1 MAGEEFVRPSRDGDQ
16 FHYYWAA
23 RRCLR
28 LLPIE
33 TDLVA
38 ISIEGPAIP
47 DGELFNDGSKS
58 IDVAEYRGSTDPAT
72 AAHVRYVQLKHS
84 SRREQKA
91 WVASE
96 LTDTLQDFAKRY
108 SALVAKFGVED
119 VARRFSFEFVT
130 NRPLAASFKDGVAR
144 LRSHSTTAN
153 SRAAAHAMRL
163 PIEHAIELAKILTL
177 TGETEHYL
185 EQRSLLHGDVSGYLP
200 EADRDAPLQM
210 KNLVEQRA
218 TTEFEHRPEI
228 TRLDVLKALGTD
240 MRDLYPAPS
249 LIELPS
255 SIVPR
260 VQLSLIAEWVVN
272 GGSLTIIEADAGVGK
287 SVLSTQIGLHLPE
300 GSRTLVYDCFGNG
313 AYRGA
318 SGYRHRCRDGLV
330 QLANELAGLSLSDP
344 LIPTSKAD
352 PAAYVRAFL
361 SRVDQAAARLNEL
374 SAGAILCIVIDAA
387 DNAQIA
393 AAEVQGGPSF
403 PLLLL
408 REQWPANTRI
418 VLTARPHRVDIL
430 EPPSTVPRIELEPFS
445 ESETGT
451 HLRSFFPDAT
461 EQDVHEFHRQTSM
474 NPRVQATALAQPAQL
489 GEILLGLAGAP
500 RTVEHLIGDLLE
512 SAIGKVLTDAP
523 KTERDQI
530 DRICSALATLR
541 PFVPLDIVARVA
553 NVPTALV
560 TSLANDLQ
568 RPLIV
573 REGAVQFRDEPTET
587 WFRQRFRPT
596 GSQLDTFI
604 GRLLPIAQR
613 SAYVAAGL
621 PQLLLEAG
629 RFDELV
635 RLALSDEALPAE
647 PAMARRDV
655 ALQRLQFALKAA
667 VRDGRYLEATKL
679 ALKAG
684 GETAADARQQ
694 KLISANT
701 DLASHFL
708 EPEQMLEQVTRRL
721 ITGGEWTGSEYAY
734 EAAFL
739 SGAPELAGDALSR
752 LRVSFEWLR
761 HWAKRP
767 RDRVSKA
774 ESVSNVDI
782 AEMAFA
788 ELNLKGAPACAKSL
802 RRWRARERSFE
813 AGRRLCSRLVDAGRF
828 EEIDE
833 IAIEAGNDLGL
844 LLAINMELAAVG
856 RLPPK
861 VAAGRM
867 IRLVTS
873 RHVKIREPNHF
884 GGDIVVLDAVNDV
897 VVTAVKLRLASRRV
911 LARTVSRYMVADPT
925 LLTGHSATYQNR
937 RAIVLKAICL
947 RAALRNE
954 TVTIEK
960 LKPKEMRPAQKSR
973 RGSNGKRQ
981 RRYRPD
987 AGEVIRFEEETGA
1000 LLPWHQLLAE
1010 TCLDRVPAADVER
1023 RIDEAASASSAARRR
1038 FYNEDQSTSNE
1049 IAGLWNSVAYSA
1061 PDPSKVLAALDAWR
1075 RTIRR
1080 PLYIPTLL
1088 AIARRAGR
1096 SAGCEKACLSFA
1108 HSAFEIMA
1116 AEREDAQ
1123 CIADTFVDVSR
1134 AVLLTSMPEAREYFE
1149 QAIEVSAKIGDE
1161 NVSRWEALCDLAVA
1175 AGRDRKDQPEL
1186 AYRFSRVA
1194 ELVLAYTDYFD
1205 WVYSLQAIAD
1215 LSAPSGPTILSRW
1228 IDRRFAHE
1236 PDTLPALIEALSRNG
1251 DVDPRDAI
1259 CLIPL
1264 NARWPRTKMLRRA
1277 LDAAADP
1284 DERVLIATLF
1294 IRYARRSNLDVK
1306 DWREVADLIGGF
1318 GLDNGEAVKLGSAM
1332 ERADREGKARSSSA
1346 RNRERPFCEVVKRDW
1361 DAVFADVRMTDAGD
1375 LATAHSRFKSGEPP
1389 WSPDQFYAE
1398 SLRRLKPGEEAGFI
1412 AAIDAS
1418 AFTGLYDAR
1427 ELLDAVPD
1435 SWAQSPAARRAVGR
1449 YLRNL
1454 ARRESRSITTSR
1466 TYPPL
1471 RWARTEAFGVTR
1483 ADIFREAIAAIG
1495 ETSLL
1500 VDHVELF
1507 ALASLLSTMIGAE
1520 EAASALGYGLCL
1532 MEPLLLEGDD
1542 GEWREELHPPDSVP
1556 ACIAGYI
1563 WAALASPWAKRRWE
1577 AAHTVVALC
1586 ATGRAE
1592 VLDHILELASAETG
1606 SPFAAPSLTFY
1617 ELHARL
1623 WLTIALAR
1631 AATDYPF
1638 ATSRFATLLIVTA
1651 ARDNP
1656 HLLMRDFAASA
1667 VKSLITSGAIL
1678 GVPEDLTRLS
1688 KVNAPQITPNPRR
1701 SGRRESKQ
1709 RRETNG
1715 YQFGHDFLENWLS
1728 PLGSCFDVERA
1739 DVEKEMVATIRK
1751 IWGPKEDGSYE
1762 RDNRALAHQFKN
1774 DGMDRLRSYW
1784 PKFDDRGFYQS
1795 SHALM
1800 IAAGNLLERV
1810 PLAAE
1815 ADDPDPLNHWL
1826 DRHRLSLLDGVW
1838 LSDRRDDKPTG
1849 LWVDLPMKGAADTF
1863 DDKKLTGMLKGPGGL
1878 ILASADWETHRS
1890 TLRQRVDID
1899 CVLVTADKSADLARA
1914 LQSAQDHNDYRLPT
1928 SDTDEDQV
1936 NEGDWQIRG
1945 WLRSDERERRLDRH
1959 DPWAGG
1965 LYPRIP
1971 VPGDLA
1977 LAAMGL
1983 TSDVYQRFW
1992 SDVRGHIKLRAE
2004 TWSDGDEDDRDL
2016 VHDRGRRLLATRSS
2030 LDRLMRNTGKHLLFE
2045 VRLRV
2050 DRNDTRLTRYME
2062 KEPFNEVRITRYLV
2076 LRPGQPAEAAAR
2088 YARTRRSPR
2097 RRARIETV

>member
-28 LLPIE
+28 LLPVD

-38 ISIEGPAIP
+38 ISIEGPATP
-47 DGELFNDGSKS
+47 DGELLSDGSKS

-72 AAHVRYVQLKHS
+72 ATHVRYVQLKHS
-84 SRREQKA
+84 SRREQQA

-130 NRPLAASFKDGVAR
+130 NRPLAASLKDGVAH
-144 LRSHSTTAN
+144 LRSHSTTVH
-153 SRAAAHAMRL
+153 SRAAAYAMRL
-163 PIEHAIELAKILTL
+163 PIKQAIELAQILTL

-228 TRLDVLKALGTD
+228 TRMDVLKVLGTD
-240 MRDLYPAPS
+240 MRDLYPSPS

-255 SIVPR
+255 AIVPR
-260 VQLSLIAEWVVN
+260 VQLASLAERVVA

-287 SVLSTQIGLHLPE
+287 SVLSTQIGFHLPE

-352 PAAYVRAFL
+352 AAAYMRAFL
-361 SRVDQAAARLNEL
+361 SRVDQAVVRLNEL

-393 AAEVQGGPSF
+393 AAEVQDGPSF

-408 REQWPANTRI
+408 REQWPANVRI

-445 ESETGT
+445 ESETAT
-451 HLRSFFPDAT
+451 HLRSFFPEAT

-474 NPRVQATALAQPAQL
+474 NPRVQATALAQPAPL

-512 SAIGKVLTDAP
+512 SAIAKVLTDAS

-596 GSQLDTFI
+596 GGQLDMFI
-604 GRLLPIAQR
+604 DRLLPIAKR

-739 SGAPELAGDALSR
+739 SGAPALAGDALSR

-767 RDRVSKA
+767 CDRDGKA
-774 ESVSNVDI
+774 QSVSNLDI
-782 AEMAFA
+782 AEMALA
-788 ELNLKGAPACAKSL
+788 ELNLKGAAACAKSL

-828 EEIDE
+828 EEINE
-833 IAIEAGNDLGL
+833 IAVGAGNDLGL

-867 IRLVTS
+867 TRLVTS
-873 RHVKIREPNHF
+873 RHVAIREPHHF
-884 GGDIVVLDAVNDV
+884 GGDIVVLDAVSDV
-897 VVTAVKLRLASRRV
+897 VVTAAKLRLASRRV
-911 LARTVSRYMVADPT
+911 LARTLSRYMVADPA

-937 RAIVLKAICL
+937 RAIVLRAICL
-947 RAALRNE
+947 RAALRNQ

-960 LKPKEMRPAQKSR
+960 LKPKEMRLAQQSR
-973 RGSNGKRQ
+973 RGSNRKPQ
-981 RRYRPD
+981 RRYRAD

-1010 TCLDRVPAADVER
+1010 ICLDRVPAADVER

-1038 FYNEDQSTSNE
+1038 TYSEDHATSNE
-1049 IAGLWNSVAYSA
+1049 IALLWNSVAYSA
-1061 PDPSKVLAALDAWR
+1061 PDPSKALDALDAWR

-1080 PLYIPTLL
+1080 PLFIPTLL

-1096 SAGCEKACLSFA
+1096 SAGCEEACLSFA

-1123 CIADTFVDVSR
+1123 GIADTFVDVSR
-1134 AVLLTSMPEAREYFE
+1134 AVLLTSVPEAREYFE

-1161 NVSRWEALCDLAVA
+1161 NVARWEALCDLAVA
-1175 AGRDRKDQPEL
+1175 AGRDRKDKPEL

-1194 ELVLAYTDYFD
+1194 ELVLAYTEYFD
-1205 WVYSLQAIAD
+1205 WPYSLQAIAD
-1215 LSAPSGPTILSRW
+1215 LSASSGPTILSRW
-1228 IDRRFAHE
+1228 VDRRFAHE
-1236 PDTLPALIEALSRNG
+1236 PDTLPALVEAMSRNG
-1251 DVDPRDAI
+1251 DIDHRDAI
-1259 CLIPL
+1259 CLMPF
-1264 NARWPRTKMLRRA
+1264 NARWPHTKMLRRA
-1277 LDAAADP
+1277 LEAANDAE
-1284 DERVLIATLF
+1284 ERILITSLF
-1294 IRYARRSNLDVK
+1294 TRYARHSNLGAK
-1306 DWREVADLIGGF
+1306 DWREVAQT
-1318 GLDNGEAVKLGSAM
+1318 LDGYGMGEGEALSLARAVDKADKEG
-1332 ERADREGKARSSSA
+1332 ADRPSSRRHRDRA
-1346 RNRERPFCEVVKRDW
+1346 YRKVVRTDW
-1361 DAVFADVRMTDAGD
+1361 NAVFANVRMTDARD
-1375 LATAHSRFKSGEPP
+1375 LAAAYDRFRSGEPP

-1398 SLRRLKPGEEAGFI
+1398 ALRRLKPGEEAGFI

-1418 AFTGLYDAR
+1418 AFAGLYDAR

-1435 SWAQSPAARRAVGR
+1435 SWAQRPALRRAIGR
-1449 YLRNL
+1449 YLRNV

-1466 TYPPL
+1466 TYPPF
-1471 RWARTEAFGVTR
+1471 RWARIEAFGVTR
-1483 ADIFREAIAAIG
+1483 ADIFREAIAATG

-1507 ALASLLSTMIGAE
+1507 ALASLLSTMISSE
-1520 EAASALGYGLCL
+1520 EAAGALGYGLCL

-1542 GEWREELHPPDSVP
+1542 GEWREELYPPASVP

-1586 ATGRAE
+1586 ATDRAA
-1592 VLDHILELASAETG
+1592 VLDHIAELVSVDTG

-1631 AATDYPF
+1631 AAADYPY
-1638 ATSRFATLLIVTA
+1638 VTA
-1651 ARDNP
+1651 RLATFLIASAARENP
-1656 HLLMRDFAASA
+1656 HVLMRDFAASA
-1667 VKSLITSGAIL
+1667 VRSLIASGAVS
-1678 GVPEDLTRLS
+1678 GPAENLTGLS
-1688 KVNAPQITPNPRR
+1688 NVNIPLITPNLRR
-1701 SGRRESKQ
+1701 SGRRGSKSG
-1709 RRETNG
+1709 RETQG
-1715 YQFGHDFLENWLS
+1715 YHFGYGFVERWLS
-1728 PLGSCFDVERA
+1728 SFASCFDVDQD
-1739 DVEKEMVATIRK
+1739 DVEKEIVTTIRK
-1751 IWGPKEDGSYE
+1751 IWGPSEDGSYE
-1762 RDNRALAHQFKN
+1762 RDKRALAHQFRN
-1774 DGMDRLRSYW
+1774 DGTDRLNSYW
-1784 PKFDDRGFYQS
+1784 PKSDDRGFYQS
-1795 SHALM
+1795 CHALM

-1810 PLAAE
+1810 PLAVE
-1815 ADDPDPLNHWL
+1815 PDDPNPLNQWL
-1826 DRHRLSLLDGVW
+1826 DRHRLSLSNGVW

-1849 LWVDLPMKGAADTF
+1849 LWVDLPVKGTADTF

-1878 ILASADWETHRS
+1878 IIASADWETHRGA
-1890 TLRQRVDID
+1890 LRQRVDID
-1899 CVLVTADKSADLARA
+1899 CVLVTADRSADLARA

-1928 SDTDEDQV
+1928 SDTDEDRV
-1936 NEGDWQIRG
+1936 NQGDWQIRG

-1965 LYPRIP
+1965 LYPQIP
-1971 VPGDLA
+1971 VPGDFA

-1983 TSDVYQRFW
+1983 TGDIYERFW
-1992 SDVRGHIKLRAE
+1992 SDARGHIKLRGE
-2004 TWSDGDEDDRDL
+2004 TWSDGDDDDRDL

-2030 LDRLMRNTGKHLLFE
+2030 LDQLMRRTGQHLLFE

-2050 DRNDTRLTRYME
+2050 DRIETRLTRYME

-2076 LRPGQPAEAAAR
+2076 LRPGHPAEAAAR
-2088 YARTRRSPR
+2088 YVRTRRSPR